1 MSKKNKKKKINKL
14 IKEVERKR
22 EVGFNSL
29 INENHLIND
38 ITNCFDVST
47 ENVLGSFIDQWKN
60 KNIRILIS
68 TFFKEYMNEEYGISF
83 MRWMYDKSDNFK
95 FVILIELINTKNKDE
110 KISFYIRLGKSD
122 EEYKK
127 KGKYIFKLSC
137 NKTYRDPKTKSLME
151 NETEACTF
159 VNELE

>member
-29 INENHLIND
+29 INENSL
-38 ITNCFDVST
+38 TNVIIDCFDVST
-47 ENVLGSFIDQWKN
+47 EKVLGSFIDQWKN

-68 TFFKEYMNEEYGISF
+68 TFFKDYMNEEYGISF

-95 FVILIELINTKNKDE
+95 FVILIDLVNTKNKDE

-159 VNELE
+159 VDELE

>member
-38 ITNCFDVST
+38 ITNCFNVST
-47 ENVLGSFIDQWKN
+47 EKVLDGFINQWKN
-60 KNIRILIS
+60 KNIRILIT
-68 TFFKEYMNEEYGISF
+68 TFFKEYMNEDFGVAF
-83 MRWMYDKSDNFK
+83 MRWNYDSSDDFK
-95 FVILIELINTKNKDE
+95 FNIFIELVNTKNKDE

-122 EEYKK
+122 DEYKK
-127 KGKYIFKLSC
+127 KGKYVFKLSC
-137 NKTYRDPKTKSLME
+137 NKTYRDHKTKSLME
-151 NETEACTF
+151 NEVEGSTF
-159 VNELE
+159 VDELE